1 MNTDG
6 IVLAGGKSSRLR
18 RDKRL
23 ETVGDRSLLERVINV
38 VNSVSSKIIIVKANG
53 RVFPH
58 LIVGPRLRIVTDI
71 YPEGG
76 ALGGL
81 YTGLVASNSFHNLV
95 VAADMPFLSYSLL
108 RYMID
113 IAEGY
118 DAVVPRHG
126 ERFDPLH
133 AVYSKRCLI
142 PIERMLEQGTLKIQE
157 VFPSLRVKYLEAQ
170 EIERFDPKFLS
181 LFNVNT
187 ESDLAKARKLAE
199 REHEF
204 AHICLSKINTGYC
217 QN

>member
-38 VNSVSSKIIIVKANG
+38 VNSVSSDIFIVKANG
-53 RVFPH
+53 RAFPH
-58 LIVGPRLRIVTDI
+58 LRESKKLRIVTDI
-71 YPEGG
+71 YPDGG

-81 YTGLVASNSFHNLV
+81 YTGLVASNSFYSLV
-95 VAADMPFLSYSLL
+95 VASDMPFLNHALL
-108 RYMID
+108 RYIIH

-118 DAVVPRHG
+118 DAVVPRLG
-126 ERFDPLH
+126 DKLEPLH

-142 PIERMLEQGTLKIQE
+142 PMEWKLERGDLKIQE
-157 VFPSLRVKYLEAQ
+157 IYPLIRVRYLEDR
-170 EIERFDPKFLS
+170 EIERFDPERLS

-187 ESDLAKARKLAE
+187 ETDLVKARKLAE
-199 REHEF
+199 KEGVSYKP
-204 AHICLSKINTGYC
+204 L
-217 QN
+217 QLV